1 MSGSVQTVLICQTS
15 QNTDS
20 FNVCP
25 SGQSLTTTQAFI
37 LDSTSEPLFSNTLMT
52 DFTIPAEFF
61 GFGIT
66 VILSAWLTAKGFGYL
81 IRLLK

>member
-1 MSGSVQTVLICQTS
+1 MSGSVQTVLVCQTS

-25 SGQSLTTTQAFI
+25 TGQALTTAQAYLI
-37 LDSTSEPLFSNTLMT
+37 DSSSEPLFENTLMT
-52 DFTIPAEFF
+52 DYSMPAEFF
-61 GFGIT
+61 GLAISCVLT
-66 VILSAWLTAKGFGYL
+66 AWLTAKGFGYL